1 MTPCIAGS
9 LMKLFLTW
17 LLGVPLLVLAMV
29 VARAVSPQGLEVNA
43 SHIAP
48 PAPRSACVRQGE
60 LKHMDTAVTK
70 NGHRI
75 ACNRRA
81 VK

>member
-1 MTPCIAGS
+1 
-9 LMKLFLTW
+9 MKLVLTW
-17 LLGVPLLVLAMV
+17 LLGVPVLVLAMV

-43 SHIAP
+43 SRIAT
-48 PAPRSACVRQGE
+48 PAPRSACLRQGE
-60 LKHMDTAVTK
+60 VKHMDTSVTK
-70 NGHRI
+70 NGDRI

>member
-1 MTPCIAGS
+1 
-9 LMKLFLTW
+9 MKLFLTW
-17 LLGVPLLVLAMV
+17 LLGVPVLVLAMV
-29 VARAVSPQGLEVNA
+29 VARAVSPLGLEVNA
-43 SHIAP
+43 SRIAT
-48 PAPRSACVRQGE
+48 PAPRSACLRQGE